1 MDKEVE
7 EVLKGNCVVYP
18 TSTLPALGCILT
30 SESLDRLYSIKKRP
44 KNMVVS
50 IGVANLEQ
58 ASKLVHLTND
68 LEDFLAVFPEGS
80 LTIILPAKKP
90 LDNRLGGEKIAIRI
104 LENKVAKKFIEKTG
118 PLTATSANIS
128 GLEPLKDCEMA
139 AKTLS
144 SSENTISFLS
154 GMCSG
159 GIPSTLIA
167 WYTVCK
173 SPNGNEIEVLREG
186 LVTEKEIL
194 EWWKKR
200 I

>member
-1 MDKEVE
+1 LDKEVE

-44 KNMVVS
+44 NNMVVS

-154 GMCSG
+154 GTCSG

-186 LVTEKEIL
+186 LVGEKEIQ

-200 I
+200 T

>member
-1 MDKEVE
+1 LDKEVE
-7 EVLKGNCVVYP
+7 EVLKGNCIVYP

-44 KNMVVS
+44 NNMVVS

-154 GMCSG
+154 GTCSG

>member
-1 MDKEVE
+1 LDKEVE

-44 KNMVVS
+44 NNMVVS

-154 GMCSG
+154 GTCSG

-186 LVTEKEIL
+186 LVTKKEIL

>member
-1 MDKEVE
+1 MDKVVE
-7 EVLKGNCVVYP
+7 GVLKGNCVVYP

-30 SESLDRLYSIKKRP
+30 SKSLDNLYNIKKRP
-44 KNMVVS
+44 NNMIVS
-50 IGVANLEQ
+50 IGVSNLQQ
-58 ASKLVHLTND
+58 ASELVHLTND
-68 LEDFLAVFPEGS
+68 LEDFLSAFPEGS
-80 LTIILPAKKP
+80 VTIILPAKKP
-90 LDNRLGGEKIAIRI
+90 LDKRLGGEKIAIRI
-104 LENKVAKKFIEKTG
+104 LANPVAKEFIEKTG

-128 GLEPLKDCEMA
+128 GFEPLKDCEMA

-144 SSENTISFLS
+144 SLENEILFLS
-154 GMCSG
+154 GTCSG
-159 GIPSTLIA
+159 GTPSTLIA

-186 LVTEKEIL
+186 LVKEKEVL

>member
-44 KNMVVS
+44 NNMVVS

-68 LEDFLAVFPEGS
+68 LEDFLAVFPDGS

-154 GMCSG
+154 GTCSG

-186 LVTEKEIL
+186 LVGEKEIQ

-200 I
+200 T

>member
-1 MDKEVE
+1 MDKKVE
-7 EVLKGNCVVYP
+7 EVLKGNCIVYP

-30 SESLDRLYSIKKRP
+30 SKSLDELYRIKKRP
-44 KNMVVS
+44 NEMIVS
-50 IGVANLEQ
+50 VGVSNLQQ
-58 ASKLVHLTND
+58 ASELVHMTND
-68 LEDFLAVFPEGS
+68 LEKFMSAFPEGS
-80 LTIILPAKKP
+80 LTIILPAKKL
-90 LDNRLGGEKIAIRI
+90 LDSRLGGDRIAIRV
-104 LENKVAKKFIEKTG
+104 LSDPVAKRFIEKTG

-128 GLEPLKDCEMA
+128 GSEPLRDCEMA

-144 SSENTISFLS
+144 SSENMISYLS
-154 GMCSG
+154 GTCSG
-159 GIPSTLIA
+159 GAPSTLIA

-186 LVTEKEIL
+186 LVGEKEIQ

>member
-154 GMCSG
+154 GTCSG

-186 LVTEKEIL
+186 LVTKKEIL

>member
-44 KNMVVS
+44 NNMVVS

-154 GMCSG
+154 GTCSG

-186 LVTEKEIL
+186 LVGEKEIQ

>member
-1 MDKEVE
+1 MDKAVE

-30 SESLDRLYSIKKRP
+30 SESLDKLYSIKKRSN
-44 KNMVVS
+44 NMVVS

-58 ASKLVHLTND
+58 ASELVHLTND
-68 LEDFLAVFPEGS
+68 LEEFLAAFPEGS

-154 GMCSG
+154 GTCSG

-186 LVTEKEIL
+186 LVTEKEVL

>member
-1 MDKEVE
+1 
-7 EVLKGNCVVYP
+7 
-18 TSTLPALGCILT
+18 
-30 SESLDRLYSIKKRP
+30 
-44 KNMVVS
+44 MVVS

-154 GMCSG
+154 GTCSG

-186 LVTEKEIL
+186 LVREKEIL

>member
-44 KNMVVS
+44 NNMVVS

-68 LEDFLAVFPEGS
+68 LEDFLAVFPDGS

-154 GMCSG
+154 GTCSG

>member
-44 KNMVVS
+44 NNMVVS

-154 GMCSG
+154 GTCSG

-173 SPNGNEIEVLREG
+173 SPNDNEIEVLREG

>member
-1 MDKEVE
+1 LDKEVE

-154 GMCSG
+154 GTCSG

>member
-44 KNMVVS
+44 NNMVVS

-154 GMCSG
+154 GTCSG

>member
-30 SESLDRLYSIKKRP
+30 SKSLDNLYNIKKRP
-44 KNMVVS
+44 NNMIVS
-50 IGVANLEQ
+50 IGVSNLQQ
-58 ASKLVHLTND
+58 ASELVHLTND
-68 LEDFLAVFPEGS
+68 LEDFLSAFPEGS
-80 LTIILPAKKP
+80 VTIILPAKKP
-90 LDNRLGGEKIAIRI
+90 LDKRLGGEKIAIRI
-104 LENKVAKKFIEKTG
+104 LANPVAKEFIEKTG

-128 GLEPLKDCEMA
+128 GFEPLKDCEMA

-144 SSENTISFLS
+144 SLENEILFLS
-154 GMCSG
+154 GTCSG
-159 GIPSTLIA
+159 GTPSTLIA

-186 LVTEKEIL
+186 LVGETETQ